1 MFLGDFHL
9 HSNLSDGV
17 LSIPQL
23 IDLMGHNRMGVVAVT
38 DHLCEKKSFLGQSAR
53 WLSKSLTERNFSYY
67 LDTIAQEAE
76 RAKKLYDML
85 VLPGVEITKN
95 SFSHKNSAHILAI
108 GITSFIDP
116 DLSIEEIV
124 CAIHEQGGLAIA
136 AHPVDTG
143 KKEFQTQLLWEQREK
158 LEPLMDAWEVASG
171 NELFPAVQ
179 NSKLRKIASSDLHH
193 PRQIESWK
201 TEFKCNKSFVAI
213 KDAIR
218 EQQID
223 FKYYSADESKK
234 TIAPLWSSN
243 KVCWA

>member
-9 HSNLSDGV
+9 HSNFSDGV
-17 LSIPQL
+17 LSISQL
-23 IDLMGHNRMGVVAVT
+23 IDLMGQNQMGVIAVT

-53 WLSKSLTERNFSYY
+53 WLSKSLTEKNFSHY
-67 LDTIAQEAE
+67 LDVIAEEAD
-76 RAKKLYDML
+76 RAQKKYGML

-95 SFSHKNSAHILAI
+95 SFSHKNSAHILAV
-108 GITSFIDP
+108 GITSFVDP

-179 NSKLRKIASSDLHH
+179 RSQLRKIASSDLHH
-193 PRQIESWK
+193 PRQMESWK
-201 TEFKCNKSFVAI
+201 TEFKCEKNFTAI
-213 KDAIR
+213 KSAIR
-218 EQQID
+218 TQDIQ
-223 FKYYSADESKK
+223 FRFFSANEKK
-234 TIAPLWSSN
+234 KAISSPWAPPE
-243 KVCWA
+243 VCWA